1 MKAQPLFEPGA
12 AERYLDAEQLGKR
25 WQCHSRTVAARA
37 RKLGV
42 PILLLGGSVRFPLSE
57 ILRIEQAAV
66 THYENRKTEFPAQF
80 AKVPARK
87 RGPRGPYKV
96 RIAGRAIDAEAIAN

>member
-1 MKAQPLFEPGA
+1 MKAHSIFEPRA
-12 AERYLDAEQLGKR
+12 AERYLDSIELGKR
-25 WQCHSRTVAARA
+25 WDCHIQTVAARA

-57 ILRIEQAAV
+57 ILKIEQAAV
-66 THYENRKTEFPAQF
+66 ARYENRKTEFPPQL
-80 AKVPARK
+80 AKALPK

-96 RIAGRAIDAEAIAN
+96 RIKGGSIDPEEIAK

>member
-1 MKAQPLFEPGA
+1 MKTQSLFEPGA
-12 AERYLDAEQLGKR
+12 AERYLDAEQLGQR
-25 WQCHSRTVAARA
+25 WQCNPRTVPARA

-66 THYENRKTEFPAQF
+66 ALYQNRKTECPAQF
-80 AKVPARK
+80 AKAPPPK
-87 RGPRGPYKV
+87 RGPRGPYRV

>member
-1 MKAQPLFEPGA
+1 MKAQTLFEPGA
-12 AERYLDAEQLGKR
+12 AERYLDTEQLGER
-25 WQCHSRTVAARA
+25 WKCHIRTVSARA

-66 THYENRKTEFPAQF
+66 AQYENRKTEFPSQF
-80 AKVPARK
+80 AKTPAK
-87 RGPRGPYKV
+87 RGVRGPYKV
-96 RIAGRAIDAEAIAN
+96 RIAGRAIDAGDIAK

>member
-12 AERYLDAEQLGKR
+12 AERYLDSEQLGKR

-66 THYENRKTEFPAQF
+66 LHYENRKTEFPAQF
-80 AKVPARK
+80 AKTPAK
-87 RGPRGPYKV
+87 RGPRGPYKTRLASRSIDV
-96 RIAGRAIDAEAIAN
+96 GTIAK

>member
-1 MKAQPLFEPGA
+1 MKAQSIFEPRA
-12 AERYLDAEQLGKR
+12 AERYLDSIELGKR
-25 WQCHSRTVAARA
+25 WNCHIQTVAARA

-66 THYENRKTEFPAQF
+66 AQYENRKTEFPAQF
-80 AKVPARK
+80 AKAK

-96 RIAGRAIDAEAIAN
+96 RVKGGSIDPTEIAE

>member
-1 MKAQPLFEPGA
+1 MKTQSLFEPGA
-12 AERYLDAEQLGKR
+12 GERYLDSEQLGKR
-25 WQCHSRTVAARA
+25 WQCNSRTVPARA
-37 RKLGV
+37 RKLSV

-66 THYENRKTEFPAQF
+66 ALYQNRKTALPAQF
-80 AKVPARK
+80 AKTPPPK

-96 RIAGRAIDAEAIAN
+96 RIAGKAIDAEAIAN